1 MGDARHYDCLV
12 TKPAKESRY
21 AFVATSFA
29 ISDAEPSAPL
39 WLGPIETT
47 LDMSPIVK
55 AFWERHN
62 YWISL
67 IENDFRR
74 SAIERLRRA
83 GFPETNLV
91 APLNSEVESL
101 VMELVKGD
109 RLSKCS
115 RYQTE
120 LENTSRQSKSFD
132 GQKVDRDLCTR
143 VIGAALISRPG
154 GHEATARYL
163 NQGLPSGAQGL
174 TRHHVLR
181 AFETLRRKWRRSS
194 RNDGLVDL
202 ALDCDLLAAL
212 DIVYAQARQH
222 RKFRRYRGNELA
234 WAIHEAVDLNEPI
247 HRALKFVQARHLAAV

>member
-1 MGDARHYDCLV
+1 MGDTRHYDCLV
-12 TKPAKESRY
+12 TKPARESRY

-29 ISDAEPSAPL
+29 IADAEPSVPL

-47 LDMSPIVK
+47 LDMSSKVR

-62 YWISL
+62 YWLLL
-67 IENDFRR
+67 IENEFRR
-74 SAIERLRRA
+74 SAIDRLRRA
-83 GFPETNLV
+83 GFPEANLV

-101 VMELVKGD
+101 VMALVKGD
-109 RLSKCS
+109 RLSNCP

-120 LENTSRQSKSFD
+120 LENTSRKSKSFD
-132 GQKVDRDLCTR
+132 GQNVDRDLCAR

-154 GHEATARYL
+154 GHEATAKYL

-181 AFETLRRKWRRSS
+181 AFETLRRIWRRSS
-194 RNDGLVDL
+194 RNDGLVYL
-202 ALDCDLLAAL
+202 AIDCDLLEAL
-212 DIVYAQARQH
+212 DIVYAQAREH
-222 RKFRRYRGNELA
+222 PKFRKYRGDELA

-247 HRALKFVQARHLAAV
+247 HRALKFVQARRLAAV